1 MTLNYK
7 SRHRCVCDHSL
18 VAEGCPENKNE
29 SFMLGGWVI
38 KSGDKKGVKDGL
50 SQVRKRGKVLEGDH
64 NP

>member
-1 MTLNYK
+1 M
-7 SRHRCVCDHSL
+7 CDHSL

-50 SQVRKRGKVLEGDH
+50 SQVRRRGKVLEGDH